1 MKTVRVL
8 IVDDDVIVRKT
19 YALTLRRLDLE
30 VDEASSLEELALALH
45 RVTYDVVLLDLT
57 LGARSGL
64 EGLPLILKEQPYAGV
79 FILTASN
86 SVEQAVE
93 CMRRG
98 AAGFLTK
105 DLPHEKL
112 EEELR
117 RFLETRRKS
126 EATGHAGSLPGF
138 IGESEAIKG
147 LKARMERVKD
157 IDSTV
162 LVLGESGTGKEVIA
176 RALHTLSNRRGEPF
190 CAVNCGAIPENLLES
205 ELFGHKKGAFTDAR
219 ADKKGLFEVAAGG
232 TILLDEIG
240 DMPLMLQTKLLRVL
254 QERHFVPLGSSTPV
268 PLKAR
273 VLCATHR
280 DLQMEVAS
288 GRFRED
294 LFFRIN
300 VVVLHS
306 PALRSR
312 ASDIPALVRY
322 FLEQCNTRFGRG
334 VLYPDEALMAR
345 ILTFPWPGN
354 VRELQNSI
362 ERGVVLSPDD
372 RIHPEDLFFHL
383 NTQQNA
389 HALQVA
395 RTGALHF
402 EVPVENVLP
411 AGLSLDMPLT
421 DARMAFERAYLE
433 HHLRKASGNI
443 SDVSRAIGR
452 YRADIYRMLEKHGF
466 NAEGF
471 RGQAGEARGEQ
482 HA

>member
-1 MKTVRVL
+1 MKTVRLL
-8 IVDDDVIVRKT
+8 IVDDDPIVRKT

-30 VDEASSLEELALALH
+30 VDEAGSLEELALALH

-57 LGARSGL
+57 LGSRSGL

-86 SVEQAVE
+86 SVAQAVE
-93 CMRRG
+93 SMRRG
-98 AAGFLTK
+98 AAGYLTK
-105 DLPHEKL
+105 DLSHEKL

-117 RFLETRRKS
+117 RFLEHRRRA
-126 EATGHAGSLPGF
+126 EATIRDGGLPGF

-147 LKARMERVKD
+147 LKARMDRVKD

-162 LVLGESGTGKEVIA
+162 LILGESGTGKEVIA
-176 RALHTLSNRRGEPF
+176 RALHSISGRRNEPF
-190 CAVNCGAIPENLLES
+190 CAVNCGAIPEALLES
-205 ELFGHKKGAFTDAR
+205 ELFGHKKGSFTDAR
-219 ADKKGLFEVAAGG
+219 TDKKGLFEVAAGG

-240 DMPLMLQTKLLRVL
+240 DMPLVLQTKLLRVL
-254 QERHFVPLGSSTPV
+254 QERHFVPLGSHTPV
-268 PLKAR
+268 PLRAR
-273 VLCATHR
+273 VVCATHR
-280 DLQMEVAS
+280 DLQQEVPA

-312 ASDIPALVRY
+312 ISDIPQLVRH
-322 FLEQCNTRFGRG
+322 FLDQCNTRFGRA
-334 VLYPDEALMAR
+334 VQYPDEALLAR
-345 ILTFPWPGN
+345 FLTFPWPGN

-372 RIHPEDLFFHL
+372 RLHPEDVFFHL
-383 NTQQNA
+383 NMTPRLGA
-389 HALQVA
+389 TA
-395 RTGALHF
+395 RHEAEGATLF
-402 EVPVENVLP
+402 TSS
-411 AGLSLDMPLT
+411 LSLDLPLT
-421 DARMAFERAYLE
+421 EARLAFERAYLE

-466 NAEGF
+466 IAEEF
-471 RGQAGEARGEQ
+471 RIGSEPAREATT
-482 HA
+482 